1 MINEEIKKQYIP
13 TIGLEIHLEP
23 KTKNKMFCNC
33 LNNPDETI
41 PNTNVCPICLA
52 HPGVLPT
59 INLEA
64 VKLIIKLGL
73 ALNCEIPVKARFDR
87 KNYFYP
93 DLPKAYQITQAF
105 FPFCLNGKMTPF
117 LEEGAGEVLI
127 REIHL
132 EEDTGRLVHL
142 PDKTLIDYNRAS
154 RPLIELV
161 TKACIHDSKTAR
173 AFAESLQVILRDLNI
188 SDADMEKGQMRVEV
202 NVSVSKDDKWGT
214 KTEVKNINSFRAAE
228 KAIDYEID
236 RQIELLEKGEKIVQE
251 TRGWDDSKNITIS
264 QRIKE
269 GADDYRYFPD
279 PDLPEMIVHGAGGIF
294 DLNDIKKEIGELPN
308 EKKERIMK
316 EYSLPSIKAILFVIN
331 PEVFE
336 YFQKTVFEIK
346 NILKDSNNL
355 QKSFELIYNY
365 LVTDILG
372 YVSLKNI
379 NFKEIK
385 ISVLNFAKLINLI
398 IENRISSRGAKM
410 ILEKIIQDDN
420 DPEIVMK
427 ENGLEQVSN
436 SEDLL
441 KIVLEV
447 LSENE
452 KTVLEY
458 KAGKVSVIQFLIGK
472 TMAKAKGAGN
482 PGMIKELIERELN
495 K

>member
-1 MINEEIKKQYIP
+1 
-13 TIGLEIHLEP
+13 
-23 KTKNKMFCNC
+23 
-33 LNNPDETI
+33 
-41 PNTNVCPICLA
+41 
-52 HPGVLPT
+52 
-59 INLEA
+59 
-64 VKLIIKLGL
+64 
-73 ALNCEIPVKARFDR
+73 
-87 KNYFYP
+87 
-93 DLPKAYQITQAF
+93 
-105 FPFCLNGKMTPF
+105 
-117 LEEGAGEVLI
+117 
-127 REIHL
+127 
-132 EEDTGRLVHL
+132 
-142 PDKTLIDYNRAS
+142 
-154 RPLIELV
+154 
-161 TKACIHDSKTAR
+161 
-173 AFAESLQVILRDLNI
+173 
-188 SDADMEKGQMRVEV
+188 
-202 NVSVSKDDKWGT
+202 
-214 KTEVKNINSFRAAE
+214 
-228 KAIDYEID
+228 
-236 RQIELLEKGEKIVQE
+236 
-251 TRGWDDSKNITIS
+251 
-264 QRIKE
+264 
-269 GADDYRYFPD
+269 
-279 PDLPEMIVHGAGGIF
+279 MIVHGAGGIF

-331 PEVFE
+331 SEVFE